1 MGILSSIIG
10 GIFGLGEAGIN
21 AASQSSTNSA
31 NMKIAQMNNDY
42 NYKMFQEQQDYN
54 LMMFNK
60 EKEYNTEMWNKTN
73 EYNSAQNQVKRLQ
86 AAGLNPYMMMSGG
99 NAGTAQGVTAPSA
112 QGVNPPTAQQVNLQP
127 VQLDLSTAAGFLTQA
142 IELES
147 VQAQRDA
154 DARLKEQQAGILG
167 IERKYKAAQLISEIT
182 ESWSRT
188 KNNIAKTTFQDLLT
202 QLQRDTYSSDV
213 LIKERTAAN
222 IEATT
227 QLQRANKAL
236 VEVNTEIAK
245 GNLRWLDQEKASQ
258 LAFVMAQT
266 YKTKAEAKLAI
277 QNTLKS
283 AAETAGIKISNQ
295 QLSAIS
301 GHLVTKAF
309 YEAGTAEK
317 EFYLKGQKRSESG
330 SGSLGGNA
338 FGYGLNVGG
347 SYSYDR
353 Y

>member
-10 GIFGLGEAGIN
+10 GVFGLGEAGIN
-21 AASQSSTNSA
+21 ANSQAQTNKV

-86 AAGLNPYMMMSGG
+86 AAGLNPYLMMSGG

-127 VQLDLSTAAGFLTQA
+127 VQYDLSTAAGFLTQA

-167 IERKYKAAQLISEIT
+167 IEKKYKAAELIA
-182 ESWSRT
+182 
-188 KNNIAKTTFQDLLT
+188 NIAEKWENAKNTRARTTFQDLLT

-301 GHLVTKAF
+301 GHLVSKAF
-309 YEAGTAEK
+309 YESVEAEK
-317 EFYLKGQKRSESG
+317 RAALKGTVQSTSG
-330 SGSLGGNA
+330 NVSVNLP
-338 FGYGLNVGG
+338 FGIGY
-347 SYSYDR
+347 SYSQGTTR
-353 Y
+353 E